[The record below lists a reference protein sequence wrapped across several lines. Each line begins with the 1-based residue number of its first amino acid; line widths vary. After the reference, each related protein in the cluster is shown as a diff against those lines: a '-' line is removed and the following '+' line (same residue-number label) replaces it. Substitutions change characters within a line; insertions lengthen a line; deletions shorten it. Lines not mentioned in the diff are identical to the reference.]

1 MFKFTNLHVSISSLQ
16 IAIKNGV
23 IHNWGLVEYQTSQ
36 DAEATMQALEGETI
50 DGQTKLR
57 VQYCIPGVHAINIY
71 MAFVNNPMD
80 AISEKKALMEEAP
93 SSKVYDQLN
102 SLAKHN
108 PWFVANLQNIMAS
121 SGGGGGANGGQQQ
134 GHAPLPPLKLAALPP
149 SSSSQADPA
158 QAALILLLAGKV
170 AQGPPD
176 QTASLLQVRWFPIK

>member
-1 MFKFTNLHVSISSLQ
+1 
-16 IAIKNGV
+16 
-23 IHNWGLVEYQTSQ
+23 
-36 DAEATMQALEGETI
+36 MQALEGETI
-50 DGQTKLR
+50 DGHHPIR

-80 AISEKKALMEEAP
+80 AISEKKALLEEAP

-108 PWFVANLQNIMAS
+108 PWFVANLHNIMVS
-121 SGGGGGANGGQQQ
+121 SGKGSGGGANGQGHQQ
-134 GHAPLPPLKLAALPP
+134 GHAPMPPLKLASLPP

-176 QTASLLQVRWFPIK
+176 QTASLLQVRWFSILLKLRPKGI

>member
-1 MFKFTNLHVSISSLQ
+1 
-16 IAIKNGV
+16 
-23 IHNWGLVEYQTSQ
+23 
-36 DAEATMQALEGETI
+36 MQAPEGETI
-50 DGQTKLR
+50 DGLHPIR

-80 AISEKKALMEEAP
+80 AISEKKALLEETP

-108 PWFVANLQNIMAS
+108 PWFVANLHNIMVS
-121 SGGGGGANGGQQQ
+121 SGKGSGGGANGQGQGQQ

-176 QTASLLQVRWFPIK
+176 QTASLLQVRWFSILLKLWPDLV